1 MNIAIIP
8 ARSGSKRIINKNIKK
23 FKGLP
28 IIGWPIKAAKKSK
41 LFDKIIVSTDSKR
54 ISRISKKFKIE
65 VPFLRPKNISG
76 DYASTEVVIEHAI
89 KWLKKKKIYPKFV
102 CCIYPTSAFLDPAD
116 LIKGYKKIKTLK
128 WDYVFSGG
136 KYYSSIFRS
145 FKNRKNNGLKMIF
158 PKYYKKRT
166 QDIDETYHDAGQFY
180 WGKSDS
186 WLKHKSIFAKK
197 SCVIEV
203 PRWRIHDIDTIED
216 WKNAEKMWSLKN
228 LK

>member
-1 MNIAIIP
+1 
-8 ARSGSKRIINKNIKK
+8 
-23 FKGLP
+23 
-28 IIGWPIKAAKKSK
+28 
-41 LFDKIIVSTDSKR
+41 
-54 ISRISKKFKIE
+54 
-65 VPFLRPKNISG
+65 
-76 DYASTEVVIEHAI
+76 
-89 KWLKKKKIYPKFV
+89 
-102 CCIYPTSAFLDPAD
+102 
-116 LIKGYKKIKTLK
+116 
-128 WDYVFSGG
+128 
-136 KYYSSIFRS
+136 
-145 FKNRKNNGLKMIF
+145 MIF

>member
-8 ARSGSKRIINKNIKK
+8 ARSGSKRITNKNIKK

-89 KWLKKKKIYPKFV
+89 KW
-102 CCIYPTSAFLDPAD
+102 
-116 LIKGYKKIKTLK
+116 
-128 WDYVFSGG
+128 
-136 KYYSSIFRS
+136 
-145 FKNRKNNGLKMIF
+145 
-158 PKYYKKRT
+158 
-166 QDIDETYHDAGQFY
+166 
-180 WGKSDS
+180 
-186 WLKHKSIFAKK
+186 
-197 SCVIEV
+197 
-203 PRWRIHDIDTIED
+203 
-216 WKNAEKMWSLKN
+216 
-228 LK
+228 